1 MYRNY
6 LATSCYKPNLNV
18 LFKLLIM
25 VKISALIIMLSFM
38 QASATVHAQKASI
51 KADNA
56 ALTKI
61 FTELRK
67 QTGYHF
73 IYLMEDMREAR
84 PVSIHV
90 RNAPLQT
97 ILDNIFANQPLTYEI
112 RNKRVLVERKK
123 TLATYQAPDTREI
136 LDIIVSGKV
145 IDEEGRPLQGVS
157 VSVKNSSLG
166 AYTDGNGSFQLTIPK
181 AGETLVFTIVGFK
194 PKEVVVSGNTTLNI
208 TLEEDLLDL
217 DEVVVVGYGT
227 QKKSNLTGAID
238 VVDGEMLANR
248 PAPNVAMLVQGASP
262 NTNIVLNN
270 MGGEPG
276 ASQRWNI
283 RGVGSI
289 NSDAQPLILVDG
301 VEANPD
307 FLDPESIES
316 ISVLKDASASAV
328 YGSRAAFGVIMITTK
343 KGAKNQPVSI
353 QYSNNTSFTVPIYV
367 PRMENSLVYATA
379 FNQAATNA
387 NVTPTFPADQVD
399 RIKGYLDGTYTTE
412 YDPNKPPYSQWRGRW
427 DGNANYDWTRMY
439 YKDYSIYQKHNVSAS
454 GGDKKNQ
461 YYVNAGIFD
470 QPGLYSWGDDGY
482 KRYNILANLNSQIA
496 DWVSFNFSAKYG
508 KTKTNAPIGM
518 VGLERTYTWSQFID
532 FWPTMPMYNIDGSVA
547 NPLVLVLEQGGRII
561 TENNDLWLNIGTEIE
576 PVKGWKTNIYY
587 RYNNRWGTSDRNPK
601 PVPVPIP
608 NGTTGNIGEATTGFI
623 TSLSQGDY
631 YQLGAFTSYEKQ
643 LGGHYFKALV
653 GYEQDKSYDRLL
665 AGSKMNLITD
675 QVPSINTATGDFT
688 LRDRMSHWAT
698 QGVFGRLNYNYNEKY
713 LFEFSARYDGSSKFA
728 PGSRW
733 GFFPSASV
741 GYNMAK
747 ENFWAPLE
755 PYINTFKLRG
765 SYGSLGNQRVTDN
778 LFLPTINV
786 QYRRNADNYANPGYI
801 IGNEVPLYA
810 TMPGIVTDGL
820 TWETITTLDLGLD
833 AGFLNNRLN
842 LTFDWYNR
850 VTSDMMGAV
859 LELPSLL
866 GTGVPLAN
874 NATLSTK
881 GLELSLAWQD
891 RLSSNFSYDAR
902 LTVGRSRTVITDYLA
917 EAVNINGWYKGK
929 VFGEI
934 WGLTTDRIMQDKDE
948 SMPDQTAYHNNW
960 GAGDIIYKDL
970 NGDGVINEG
979 SRTLDDH
986 GDLSVIAN
994 TTPKFNYGIM
1004 AGFRW
1009 KNLDF
1014 NMFWQGIGKRDFLP
1028 QTHSEYFWGLMAAP
1042 NNSGIFKGGKMLDY
1056 WRPADETNML
1066 GPNTD
1071 SYFPRPYFSAER
1083 NKNIRDQSR
1092 YVLNAA
1098 YLRLKNLQVGY
1109 TIPPKVLQRVF
1120 INRAR
1125 VYFSAENLLTFSKL
1139 PKMYEPETAVASSA
1153 REDVLLNSSERGIDM
1168 GEIYPINQMF
1178 SFGVNLTF

>member
-1 MYRNY
+1 
-6 LATSCYKPNLNV
+6 
-18 LFKLLIM
+18 
-25 VKISALIIMLSFM
+25 
-38 QASATVHAQKASI
+38 
-51 KADNA
+51 
-56 ALTKI
+56 
-61 FTELRK
+61 
-67 QTGYHF
+67 
-73 IYLMEDMREAR
+73 
-84 PVSIHV
+84 
-90 RNAPLQT
+90 
-97 ILDNIFANQPLTYEI
+97 
-112 RNKRVLVERKK
+112 
-123 TLATYQAPDTREI
+123 
-136 LDIIVSGKV
+136 
-145 IDEEGRPLQGVS
+145 
-157 VSVKNSSLG
+157 
-166 AYTDGNGSFQLTIPK
+166 
-181 AGETLVFTIVGFK
+181 
-194 PKEVVVSGNTTLNI
+194 
-208 TLEEDLLDL
+208 
-217 DEVVVVGYGT
+217 
-227 QKKSNLTGAID
+227 
-238 VVDGEMLANR
+238 
-248 PAPNVAMLVQGASP
+248 
-262 NTNIVLNN
+262 
-270 MGGEPG
+270 
-276 ASQRWNI
+276 
-283 RGVGSI
+283 
-289 NSDAQPLILVDG
+289 
-301 VEANPD
+301 
-307 FLDPESIES
+307 
-316 ISVLKDASASAV
+316 
-328 YGSRAAFGVIMITTK
+328 
-343 KGAKNQPVSI
+343 
-353 QYSNNTSFTVPIYV
+353 
-367 PRMENSLVYATA
+367 
-379 FNQAATNA
+379 
-387 NVTPTFPADQVD
+387 
-399 RIKGYLDGTYTTE
+399 
-412 YDPNKPPYSQWRGRW
+412 
-427 DGNANYDWTRMY
+427 DWTRMY
-439 YKDYSIYQKHNVSAS
+439 YKDNAVYQKHNISVS

-482 KRYNILANLNSQIA
+482 KRYNVLANLNSQVA
-496 DWVSFNFSAKYG
+496 DWISFNFGAKYG
-508 KTKTNAPIGM
+508 KAKTNAPIGM

-561 TENNDLWLNIGTEIE
+561 TENNDLWLNIGAEIE
-576 PVKGWKTNIYY
+576 PVKGWKTNLYY
-587 RYNNRWGTSDRNPK
+587 RYNNRWGSSDRNPK

-608 NGTTGNIGEATTGFI
+608 NGTMGNIGEAATGLMS
-623 TSLSQGDY
+623 TLNQGNY

-643 LGGHYFKALV
+643 LGDHYFKALV
-653 GYEQDKSYDRLL
+653 GYEQDKDYKRALI
-665 AGSKMNLITD
+665 GSKMNLITE
-675 QVPSINTATGDFT
+675 QVPSMSTATGDVR
-688 LRDRMSHWAT
+688 LRDEISHWST
-698 QGVFGRLNYNYNEKY
+698 EGVFGRLNYNYNEKY
-713 LFEFSARYDGSSKFA
+713 LFEFSARYDGSSRFA

-741 GYNMAK
+741 GYNIAK

-755 PYINTFKLRG
+755 SYINTFKIRG
-765 SYGSLGNQRVTDN
+765 SYGSLGNQRTLN
-778 LFLPTINV
+778 YLYLPTMPV
-786 QYRRNADNYANPGYI
+786 QYRLNSDNYANPGYI

-810 TMPGIVTDGL
+810 LMPNIVTDGL

-850 VTSDMMGAV
+850 VTSDMMGVV

-866 GTGVPLAN
+866 GTAVPWAN

-891 RLSSNFSYDAR
+891 RLNSNFSYDAR
-902 LTVGRSRTVITDYLA
+902 LTIGRSRTVITDYLA

-929 VFGEI
+929 VYGEI

-948 SMPDQTAYHNNW
+948 SMPDQSAYHAKW
-960 GAGDIIYKDL
+960 GPGDIIYKDL
-970 NGDGVINEG
+970 NGDGVIDEG
-979 SRTLDDH
+979 SRTLNDH

-1028 QTHSEYFWGLMAAP
+1028 NTYSEYFWGLMNAP

-1056 WRPADETNML
+1056 WRPADETNIF

-1109 TIPPKVLQRVF
+1109 TIPSKTLQRVF

-1139 PKMYEPETAVASSA
+1139 PKMYEPETVVASST
-1153 REDVLLNSSERGIDM
+1153 REGTGGIDM

>member
-1 MYRNY
+1 MYRIY

-25 VKISALIIMLSFM
+25 VKITALIIMLTFM
-38 QASATVHAQKASI
+38 QASATVHAQKVSI
-51 KADNA
+51 KADNE
-56 ALTKI
+56 ALTKV

-73 IYLMEDMREAR
+73 IYLMEDMREAK

-90 RNAPLQT
+90 RNTPLQA

-123 TLATYQAPDTREI
+123 TMASYQMPETAPA

-145 IDEEGRPLQGVS
+145 TDEEGRPLQGVS
-157 VSVKNSSLG
+157 VSVKNTSLG
-166 AYTDGNGSFQLTIPK
+166 AYTDASGNFQISVPK
-181 AGETLVFTIVGFK
+181 AGETLVFSIVGFK
-194 PKEVVVSGNTTLNI
+194 AKEAVVSGSATLNI
-208 TLEEDLLDL
+208 TLIENLLDL

-227 QKKSNLTGAID
+227 QKKINLTGAID

-248 PAPNVAMLVQGASP
+248 PAPNVAMLVQGVSP
-262 NTNIVLNN
+262 NTNIGLSSF
-270 MGGEPG
+270 GGEPG
-276 ASQRWNI
+276 ATQSWNI
-283 RGVGSI
+283 RGVGSL
-289 NSDAQPLILVDG
+289 NSTAKPLILVDG

-316 ISVLKDASASAV
+316 ISILKDASASAV
-328 YGSRAAFGVIMITTK
+328 YGSRASFGVILITTK
-343 KGAKNQPVSI
+343 KGAKNQSMNI
-353 QYSNNTSFTVPIYV
+353 QYSNNTSITVPIYV
-367 PRMENSLVYATA
+367 PSMENSLVYATA

-387 NVTPTFPADQVD
+387 KVTPTFPAEQVD

-412 YDPNKPPYSQWRGRW
+412 YNPDKPPYSQWRGRW
-427 DGNANYDWTRMY
+427 DGNANYDWTKLY
-439 YKDYSIYQKHNVSAS
+439 YKDYSIYQKHNVSLS

-482 KRYNILANLNSQIA
+482 KRYNIMANLNSQVA

-508 KTKTNAPIGM
+508 KTHTNTPIGV

-532 FWPTMPMYNIDGSVA
+532 FWPTMPMYNIDGSLA
-547 NPLVLVLEQGGRII
+547 NPIMLALMQGGRII
-561 TENNDLWLNIGTEIE
+561 TDNNDLWLNIGSEIE
-576 PVKGWKTNIYY
+576 PVKGWKTNLYY
-587 RYNNRWGTSDRNPK
+587 RYNNSWGSSDRNPK
-601 PVPVPIP
+601 PVPVTIP
-608 NGTTGNIGEATTGFI
+608 NGTMGNIGEATTGFI
-623 TSLSQGDY
+623 STLNQGNY

-643 LGGHYFKALV
+643 LGGHYFKALA
-653 GYEQDKSYDRLL
+653 GYEQDKKYFRSLK
-665 AGSKMNLITD
+665 GSKMNLITE
-675 QVPSINTATGDFT
+675 QIPSISTATGDYT
-688 LRDRMSHWAT
+688 LEDGMMEWT
-698 QGVFGRLNYNYNEKY
+698 IQGVFGRLNYNYDEKY

-741 GYNMAK
+741 GYNIAK

-755 PYINTFKLRG
+755 PYINTFKIRG
-765 SYGSLGNQRVTDN
+765 SYGSLGNQVVEEA
-778 LFLPTINV
+778 LYLPTIPV
-786 QYRRNADNYANPGYI
+786 RYRRNADSYDNPGYI

-810 TMPGIVTDGL
+810 SMPAIVSDDL
-820 TWETITTLDLGLD
+820 TWETITTLDFGLD

-850 VTSDMMGAV
+850 VTSDMMGPAV
-859 LELPSLL
+859 QLPSVL
-866 GTGVPLAN
+866 GTNPPWTN

-881 GLELSLAWQD
+881 GFELSIGWQD
-891 RLSSNFSYDAR
+891 RVSANFAYDAR
-902 LTVGRSRTVITDYLA
+902 LMVGRSRTVIQEYLNPSG
-917 EAVNINGWYKGK
+917 NINDWYKGRA
-929 VFGEI
+929 VGDI

-948 SMPDQTAYHNNW
+948 SKPDQSAYHANW
-960 GAGDIIYKDL
+960 GPGDIIYRDL

-979 SRTLDDH
+979 KRTLEDH

-994 TTPKFNYGIM
+994 STPKFNYGIM

-1028 QTHSEYFWGLMAAP
+1028 NTYSEYFWGLMGAP

-1056 WRPADETNML
+1056 WRPADETNIL

-1071 SYFPRPYFSAER
+1071 SYFPKPYFSAER
-1083 NKNIRDQSR
+1083 DKNIKDQSR

-1098 YLRLKNLQVGY
+1098 YLRLKNLQIGY
-1109 TIPPKVLQRVF
+1109 TIPTKVLQRVF

-1125 VYFSAENLLTFSKL
+1125 FYFSAENLLTFSKL
-1139 PKMYEPETAVASSA
+1139 PKMYEPETVVASSI
-1153 REDVLLNSSERGIDM
+1153 REGTGGIDM